1 MGIERPYDLV
11 VGLERSYKS
20 REENREGRR
29 SLVEEKEKARK
40 PTLTPN
46 QPIERTPPCCALRCP
61 SLAMLGVTMP
71 SRYDLNIFADYF
83 QFVLMDE
90 SASDD
95 FSTIWTD
102 EALSRMLATG
112 ELAVCP
118 GTLRNVE
125 VQVEIVIWESEP
137 SVNLDDHDHAV
148 EASFK
153 IPSGKLMVTSCTG
166 YGPAAPRF
174 SVSPGAYRMLFVVSG
189 VETIQNEWEP
199 ADDKYTVHL
208 WPGTSREPRLLK
220 HWKRRDA

>member
-1 MGIERPYDLV
+1 ML
-11 VGLERSYKS
+11 
-20 REENREGRR
+20 
-29 SLVEEKEKARK
+29 
-40 PTLTPN
+40 
-46 QPIERTPPCCALRCP
+46 RTPAPLIGA
-61 SLAMLGVTMP
+61 LGVTMP
-71 SRYDLNIFADYF
+71 SRYRHWHPDGAGLTPCAHPPAAFHFVKFRTHDNYPDAAGYDLNIFADYF